1 MTNGKQSDKSLMR
14 LSGAAEAAEVS
25 KQTLEYYI
33 LLGLITPIR
42 LPGRA
47 GRFFDKA
54 LVRRVRLINQLN
66 HTGLPLR
73 EVRQIYLKKR

>member
-1 MTNGKQSDKSLMR
+1 MR
-14 LSGAAEAAEVS
+14 LSAAAEAARVS

-42 LPGRA
+42 LPGRS
-47 GRFFDKA
+47 GRFFDDT
-54 LVRRVRLINQLN
+54 LVRRVRLINRLN
-66 HTGLPLR
+66 QTGLPLR